1 MYNYGHW
8 DLLIDDFD
16 TDDYYGFIY
25 IIINKINNRRY
36 IGKRNFN
43 VTGQHPD
50 HWKKY
55 TGSQC
60 HLNHDIDTLG
70 KDNFDFII
78 IHLCKTREELSG
90 QENRI
95 QMMNNILKARLPDNS
110 RLFYNRTISNIKF
123 DSSGI
128 KRTDWIKFPRQY
140 KTYTFINPQL
150 DSKFTGTHIQLA
162 EKLSLPSK
170 RILRLLDGRTQTI
183 AGWSL
188 EGQDTANLRKFTRVI
203 ENVVTGEIFT
213 GSLNEIID
221 YIGTSNWCLR
231 DLIAGKQK
239 TTRDWKLIK

>member
-55 TGSQC
+55 
-60 HLNHDIDTLG
+60 
-70 KDNFDFII
+70 
-78 IHLCKTREELSG
+78 
-90 QENRI
+90 
-95 QMMNNILKARLPDNS
+95 
-110 RLFYNRTISNIKF
+110 
-123 DSSGI
+123 
-128 KRTDWIKFPRQY
+128 
-140 KTYTFINPQL
+140 
-150 DSKFTGTHIQLA
+150 TGTHIQLA

-203 ENVVTGEIFT
+203 ENVVTGEIIT